1 MTSSEAYAACYRHS
15 GEPFIRGDGCYLVDQ
30 AGSRFL
36 DLGAGVAVSSLGH
49 GHPALVS
56 AIAKQAQDLIHS
68 SNLYETPSK
77 REIVSK
83 LAALTGLERVFLSN
97 SGAEAIEAAIKL
109 ARRYFQVVRDEDRH
123 QIIAANHS
131 FHGRTMGALS
141 ATGQPKY
148 WKGFEPL
155 LPGFSFV
162 PYGDTDELRDT
173 VNEKTAAILLE
184 PIQGEGGVIVPSDDY
199 LKAARQIANDM
210 GALLIFDEIQT
221 GVSRTG
227 SFLACQHANVMPDA
241 LTLAKGIAGGLP
253 LGALVYGEHLAEALV
268 PGTHASTFGGNPVA
282 CAAANVVVDTVS
294 QPQFMTRVQNLGH
307 QIIQDLSTRLAGL
320 QRVEEIRGR
329 GLLIGIAL
337 TEPAKPFVTEL
348 FARGVLTTVAGGN
361 VLRLSPPLVISEE
374 DLMTGLD
381 QIVDV
386 LMGWHG

>member
-1 MTSSEAYAACYRHS
+1 MTSTEAYAACYRHS
-15 GEPFIRGDGCYLVDQ
+15 GEPFVRGEGCYLVDQ

-49 GHPALVS
+49 GHPALIS
-56 AIAKQAQDLIHS
+56 AIAQQAQDLIHT

-77 REIVSK
+77 REIVAK
-83 LAALTGLERVFLSN
+83 LASLTGLERVFLSN
-97 SGAEAIEAAIKL
+97 SGAEANEAAIKL
-109 ARRYFQVVRDEDRH
+109 ARRTFQVVRNEDRH
-123 QIIAANHS
+123 QIIAADHS

-162 PYGDTDELRDT
+162 PYGDTEALRNAT
-173 VNEKTAAILLE
+173 NEKTAAILLE

-199 LKAARQIANDM
+199 LKAAREIANDA

-227 SFLACQHANVMPDA
+227 RFLACQHAGVVPDA

-294 QPQFMTRVQNLGH
+294 TPDFMAHVQSLGE
-307 QIIQDLSTRLAGL
+307 QIIQELTTRLAGL
-320 QRVEEIRGR
+320 PHVQEVRGR
-329 GLLIGIAL
+329 GLLLGVVL

-348 FARGVLTTVAGGN
+348 FNRGVLTTVAGGN
-361 VLRLSPPLVISEE
+361 VLRLSPPLVITKEE
-374 DLMTGLD
+374 LKTGLD
-381 QIVDV
+381 EIVDV
-386 LMGWHG
+386 LTGWHA